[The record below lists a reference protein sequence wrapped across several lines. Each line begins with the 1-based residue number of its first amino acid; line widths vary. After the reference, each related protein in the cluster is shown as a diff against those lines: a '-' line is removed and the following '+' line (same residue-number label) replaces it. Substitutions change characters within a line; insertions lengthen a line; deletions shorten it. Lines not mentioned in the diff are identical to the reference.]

1 MIGKELPPKSSAG
14 ARLEGRQVMKVTR
27 FDHITIAVRDLD
39 AAMETFARCFNLKAK
54 DRRRVKHLGME
65 NVFLP
70 FGDSAIE
77 LAAPLK
83 DEEGAD
89 PVQRFLE
96 RRGEGMM
103 NLCLTVEDV
112 DAAIDHL
119 KKCGVRVLEHK
130 DADGDKIAIVHPRDM
145 HGVMIEIRSGKRAI
159 RDP

>member
-1 MIGKELPPKSSAG
+1 
-14 ARLEGRQVMKVTR
+14 MKITR

-39 AAMETFARCFNLKAK
+39 AAIETFTRCFNLKAK

-70 FGDSAIE
+70 FGEGAIE

-83 DEEGAD
+83 DVEAPD
-89 PVQRFLE
+89 HVQRFLE

-112 DAAIDHL
+112 DEAIAHL
-119 KKCGVRVLEHK
+119 KKSGVRALEHK
-130 DADGDKIAIVHPRDM
+130 DADGDKIALIHPKDL
-145 HGVMIEIRSGKRAI
+145 HGVMIEIRRGKRLI
-159 RDP
+159 RNT

>member
-1 MIGKELPPKSSAG
+1 
-14 ARLEGRQVMKVTR
+14 
-27 FDHITIAVRDLD
+27 
-39 AAMETFARCFNLKAK
+39 
-54 DRRRVKHLGME
+54 ME

-70 FGDSAIE
+70 FGDGALE

-83 DEEGAD
+83 DSEAAD
-89 PVQRFLE
+89 HVGRFLE

-112 DAAIDHL
+112 DASINHL

-130 DADGDKIAIVHPRDM
+130 DADGDKIAMVHPRDM
-145 HGVMIEIRSGKRAI
+145 HGVMIEIRQGKRVI